1 MLKSYLVV
9 VVLLLCSCT
18 HTSVEKNTTT
28 NLLQSLDQWQNLYND
43 GEAKLVDG
51 EIELISK
58 HNWFYLT
65 KKQYKNFILEAEVKM
80 PSGISEYYNSGFIFR
95 AQVRDK
101 GDFQEAYGYQAEV
114 DPSDRKWS
122 GGLYDQGRREWLN
135 PIHPSRSNPDEDFKQ
150 NFSPEWT
157 MEKSNA
163 YKADEW
169 NQYKIECIGS
179 EIKIYLNGVLTTHV
193 IDTKDAQGFIG
204 IQHHGSKAFAETGA
218 RDNVVRFKN
227 IVITEL

>member
-28 NLLQSLDQWQNLYND
+28 NLLQSLEQWQNLYND

-80 PSGISEYYNSGFIFR
+80 PSGISEYYNFT
-95 AQVRDK
+95 
-101 GDFQEAYGYQAEV
+101 
-114 DPSDRKWS
+114 
-122 GGLYDQGRREWLN
+122 L
-135 PIHPSRSNPDEDFKQ
+135 
-150 NFSPEWT
+150 
-157 MEKSNA
+157 
-163 YKADEW
+163 
-169 NQYKIECIGS
+169 
-179 EIKIYLNGVLTTHV
+179 
-193 IDTKDAQGFIG
+193 
-204 IQHHGSKAFAETGA
+204 
-218 RDNVVRFKN
+218 
-227 IVITEL
+227 